1 MPGQEQQ
8 PEQAAEAEPPAAE
21 AETSHP
27 PSVPAWPTATTA
39 RIRRPATVTVMT
51 DEPNAIDTL
60 LILGASGDLTKRLL
74 LPGLATLL
82 ASKRGRSLQLV
93 GAGMDELGT
102 QAWRERVSS
111 SFKSSGAKGRLL
123 TETARKSRYYQ
134 TDVTDP
140 DQLATL
146 LGECPGTPAIYF
158 ALPPAVTAR
167 VCAAL
172 GKVDYPKGMVL
183 VLEKPFG
190 TDEESAHRLNQLL
203 TSLVPENQVHRVD
216 HFLGHSDVLN
226 ILGTRFANT
235 FLEPVWNNQH
245 IESIEIVFDEDLTLE
260 NRAGYYDRAGALVDM
275 IQSHL
280 LQVMGILMMEP
291 PATLDED
298 DLRNGKSS
306 VLRATHLFDDA
317 KHSSRRARYTAGT
330 IGRRK
335 VPAYTREPGVDPKRR
350 TETLAEVTLEVRNWR
365 WVGVP
370 VTLRSGKSLG
380 TPRKEVVVTF
390 KPPSHLPVGFH
401 GTDRPARLVIGLNP
415 TRLALGMDVNGPG
428 DPFVLDW
435 VELETG
441 LAPGDLEAYGQ
452 VLEGVLAADPTLS
465 VRGDTAEQCW
475 RIIAPVVEA
484 WKRDEVPMDSY
495 PAGSDGPRSWTSTS
509 ARP

>member
-8 PEQAAEAEPPAAE
+8 PEQMAEAPTAE
-21 AETSHP
+21 AKHP
-27 PSVPAWPTATTA
+27 HAPSV
-39 RIRRPATVTVMT
+39 RQRPKAPDRCFANVTRMS
-51 DEPNAIDTL
+51 EPIDTL

-82 ASKRGRSLQLV
+82 GSKKGRPLQLV
-93 GAGMDELGT
+93 GAGMEELG
-102 QAWRERVSS
+102 AKEWRDRVTA
-111 SFKSSGAKGRLL
+111 SFESSGATGRLL
-123 TETARKSRYYQ
+123 TETARKSTYHQ
-134 TDVTDP
+134 ADVTDP
-140 DQLATL
+140 DQLQEL
-146 LGECPGTPAIYF
+146 LKECPGTPAIYF

-172 GKVDYPKGMVL
+172 GKVDYPEGTIL

-190 TDEESAHRLNQLL
+190 VDEASAHRLNQLL

-226 ILGTRFANT
+226 ILGTRFANN

-245 IESIEIVFDEDLTLE
+245 IDSIEIVFDEDLTLE

-280 LQVMGILMMEP
+280 LQVMGIVMMEA
-291 PATLDED
+291 PATLDEG
-298 DLRNGKSS
+298 DLRNGKST
-306 VLRATHLFDDA
+306 VLRATHLFEDA
-317 KHSSRRARYTAGT
+317 QHSSRRARYTAGT

-380 TPRKEVVVTF
+380 TPRKEVVINF
-390 KPPSHLPVGFH
+390 KAPTHLPVGFQ

-415 TRLALGMDVNGPG
+415 TRLVLGMDVNGPG
-428 DPFVLDW
+428 DPFDLNW
-435 VELETG
+435 VELEADLG
-441 LAPGDLEAYGQ
+441 PGELEAYGQ
-452 VLEGVLAADPTLS
+452 VLAGVLAGDPTLS

-475 RIIAPVVEA
+475 RIIAPVIEA
-484 WKRDEVPMDSY
+484 WHNDEVPMDTY
-495 PAGSDGPRSWTSTS
+495 PAGSSGPKSWPATS